1 MAVSKWE
8 MVKTKMMIFTCRNQK
23 GHKFQKDDVSDR
35 DFTLFY
41 CKIRLRFQQH
51 NEINHYGS
59 TCQNTAM
66 PDNLKK
72 QGTPLWKDWKESSM

>member
-23 GHKFQKDDVSDR
+23 GHKFQKMMYQIGILLCFIV
-35 DFTLFY
+35 
-41 CKIRLRFQQH
+41 RLRFQQH